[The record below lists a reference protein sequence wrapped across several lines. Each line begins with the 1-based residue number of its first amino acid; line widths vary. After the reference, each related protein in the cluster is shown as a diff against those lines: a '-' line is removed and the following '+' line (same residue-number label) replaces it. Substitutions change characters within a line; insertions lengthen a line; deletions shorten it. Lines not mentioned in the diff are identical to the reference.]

1 MWGACETLGVTI
13 MKRVA
18 GKIEDSADDKER
30 KIIKDEGKLVEHD
43 NMKLRRGVIQE
54 SFKYYMR
61 AKEDNIWKTAL
72 DLASN
77 KLLIDL
83 YKDNLLLFTIK
94 PHQNE

>member
-1 MWGACETLGVTI
+1 

-18 GKIEDSADDKER
+18 RKIEDSADDKER

-43 NMKLRRGVIQE
+43 NMKVRRGVIQE

-61 AKEDNIWKTAL
+61 AKEDNVWKTAL
-72 DLASN
+72 DLASS

-83 YKDNLLLFTIK
+83 LKTIAPIYNKTSSEWIKGRELL
-94 PHQNE
+94 